1 MLTVDKYSTVPIY
14 EQIIDGIE
22 KDVLVGALHEGD
34 AVPSVRELSVTLGIN
49 PNTIQKAYVEL
60 ERRGITVPLPGRGSY
75 IRSGAREA
83 IKREARRKLDSL
95 YECSRELRL
104 AGVELDELI
113 KTVKRAYGSE
123 EEDQ

>member
-22 KDVLVGALHEGD
+22 KDVLLGVLREGD
-34 AVPSVRELSVTLGIN
+34 AVPSVRELSMILGIN

-60 ERRGITVPLPGRGSY
+60 ERRGIIVPLTGRGSFV
-75 IRSGAREA
+75 RSGAREA
-83 IKREARRKLDSL
+83 IRREARRKLDSL

-113 KTVKRAYGSE
+113 QTVKRAYSSE
-123 EEDQ
+123 EEQQ